1 MNLLVTLDFE
11 SLALSIQSLEQGFT
25 ERPSC
30 KEIKPFLGLEG
41 QSQVSQWPEVESKT
55 IRENTSAAPRRCYQ
69 SWLSATGPVSCRQQG
84 RLNEDDKERNI
95 TFPFP
100 SELLQGW
107 LPRHH
112 VRSPEPGNITFVL
125 FFKT

>member
-55 IRENTSAAPRRCYQ
+55 IRENTSAAPRRCYRVG
-69 SWLSATGPVSCRQQG
+69 SAQHWSCFLPTARPP
-84 RLNEDDKERNI
+84 ER
-95 TFPFP
+95 
-100 SELLQGW
+100 
-107 LPRHH
+107 R
-112 VRSPEPGNITFVL
+112 
-125 FFKT
+125 